1 MLKRWNRQDWATD
14 WMLGMRRRPWG
25 NADTLLQ
32 GRGLQKGEQIQ
43 RERESRSGVLLYL
56 RELQVEFGRE
66 ILTGSADAGSGT

>member
-1 MLKRWNRQDWATD
+1 MLKRLNWQDWVTD
-14 WMLGMRRRPWG
+14 WMLEMRRPWG
-25 NADTLLQ
+25 HVDTLLQ

-66 ILTGSADAGSGT
+66 TLTGSADAGSGA